1 MAPGSGP
8 QQAWWGGD
16 RGLLDEGVAA
26 MGAYLVDLGGA
37 TTWVGVSLVQD
48 SARARVVDDAA
59 AVFGDRRSGSGS
71 RRLGRGGDF

>member
-26 MGAYLVDLGGA
+26 
-37 TTWVGVSLVQD
+37 TWVGVSLVQD